1 MVRLDKQLSDL
12 ERQHHL
18 SCRWNPSD
26 MEYLEAQRALSRE
39 KSNQVAEALWTTSSR
54 RQFLLKL
61 KAKYAGKE
69 LHAIVSTL
77 TSSVYHLIPVDG
89 QKIAKKLSVQI
100 SKETKKIESLLPEY
114 NACQV
119 VIGGDSAPLLLLE
132 EALDPSLLAA
142 VLKPNSS
149 LPFDSKREL
158 IDAYIMMKRSSEEIS
173 MLDTEMENTTQ
184 YYLDRKNTL
193 QKLLESFSQRGDAFG
208 RGAVA
213 LLQDVYLK
221 VDRKITERTELFA
234 VTDSRSPFFN

>member
-1 MVRLDKQLSDL
+1 VETSPALPV
-12 ERQHHL
+12 E
-18 SCRWNPSD
+18 PSD
-26 MEYLEAQRALSRE
+26 MEYLEAQRALSWE

-77 TSSVYHLIPVDG
+77 TSSSVYHLIPVDG

-149 LPFDSKREL
+149 LPFDSK
-158 IDAYIMMKRSSEEIS
+158 
-173 MLDTEMENTTQ
+173 
-184 YYLDRKNTL
+184 
-193 QKLLESFSQRGDAFG
+193 
-208 RGAVA
+208 
-213 LLQDVYLK
+213 
-221 VDRKITERTELFA
+221 
-234 VTDSRSPFFN
+234 

>member
-54 RQFLLKL
+54 RQFLLTL

-100 SKETKKIESLLPEY
+100 SKETKKIKSLLPEY

-158 IDAYIMMKRSSEEIS
+158 MMHI
-173 MLDTEMENTTQ
+173 L
-184 YYLDRKNTL
+184 
-193 QKLLESFSQRGDAFG
+193 
-208 RGAVA
+208 
-213 LLQDVYLK
+213 
-221 VDRKITERTELFA
+221 
-234 VTDSRSPFFN
+234 

>member
-1 MVRLDKQLSDL
+1 
-12 ERQHHL
+12 
-18 SCRWNPSD
+18 

-100 SKETKKIESLLPEY
+100 SKETKKIKSLLPEY

-132 EALDPSLLAA
+132 ALDPSLLAA

-149 LPFDSKREL
+149 LPFVSKRKL

-193 QKLLESFSQRGDAFG
+193 QKLIESFSQ
-208 RGAVA
+208 
-213 LLQDVYLK
+213 
-221 VDRKITERTELFA
+221 
-234 VTDSRSPFFN
+234 

>member
-12 ERQHHL
+12 ERKHHL
-18 SCRWNPSD
+18 SFRWNPSD

-100 SKETKKIESLLPEY
+100 SKETKKIKSLLPEY

-149 LPFDSKREL
+149 LPFDSK
-158 IDAYIMMKRSSEEIS
+158 
-173 MLDTEMENTTQ
+173 
-184 YYLDRKNTL
+184 
-193 QKLLESFSQRGDAFG
+193 
-208 RGAVA
+208 
-213 LLQDVYLK
+213 
-221 VDRKITERTELFA
+221 
-234 VTDSRSPFFN
+234 